1 MADAETEMT
10 GDGAGRIL
18 IVDDVADNRAILA
31 RRFQRRGFEVV
42 EADSGAR
49 ALALVADETFDA
61 VLLDVVMP
69 DMNGLEVLRQIREQR
84 TELELPVIMVTGRA
98 ESKDMVDAL
107 TAGANDYITK
117 PVDFAVALLRVST
130 QVGRR
135 QAVEQARLASLE
147 LSRANEDLERRIAE
161 RTAELVASNAQLTA
175 AIAEARAANKA
186 KDEFLI
192 IVSHELRTP
201 LNGMVAM
208 GQMLTQTPLNDQ
220 QRKMADIINES
231 ADQLHTVI
239 GDLLDMLA
247 LISGSMRLD
256 PRAATPAQVARDA
269 AAVIRESA
277 ARKGLSIRTEIAP
290 ETEAEASLDP
300 DRLTQVLGKLLHNA
314 VKFTESGEVTLAVSR
329 AADVLTL
336 EVRDTGPGFDEETA
350 ARLFQPF
357 VQADGS
363 LSRRHGGL
371 GLGLAICRG
380 LVELMS
386 GRLEA
391 RAAPGAG
398 ACFRITLPLSSEAE
412 ASLRSAIST
421 AA

>member
-1 MADAETEMT
+1 MDDTGAIAERT
-10 GDGAGRIL
+10 AGRIL
-18 IVDDVADNRAILA
+18 IVDDLADNRTILA

-49 ALALVADETFDA
+49 ALQRIEHESFDA

-69 DMNGLEVLRQIREQR
+69 DMDGLEVLRQIREQR

-98 ESKDMVDAL
+98 ESKDIVDAL
-107 TAGANDYITK
+107 SAGANDYITK

-161 RTAELVASNAQLTA
+161 RTAELVAANAQLTA
-175 AIAEARAANKA
+175 AIAEAQAANKA

-208 GQMLTQTPLNDQ
+208 GQMLAETALDAH
-220 QRKMADIINES
+220 QRKMTEIINES
-231 ADQLHTVI
+231 ADQLHAVI
-239 GDLLDMLA
+239 ADLLDMLA
-247 LISGSMRLD
+247 LVSGTMQLE
-256 PRAATPAQVARDA
+256 PRAARPGEIVRA
-269 AAVIRESA
+269 AADGVREKA
-277 ARKGLSIRTEIAP
+277 ARKGLALRVDIAP
-290 ETEAEASLDP
+290 DAEAEAQVDP
-300 DRLTQVLGKLLHNA
+300 DRLGQVLGKLLDNA
-314 VKFTESGEVTLAVSR
+314 VKFTEAGEITLSASQTGGALV
-329 AADVLTL
+329 L
-336 EVRDTGPGFDEETA
+336 EVRDTGPGFDADTA

-380 LVELMS
+380 VVDLMP

-391 RAAPGAG
+391 ESEPGAG
-398 ACFRITLPLSSEAE
+398 ARFRVTLPL
-412 ASLRSAIST
+412 
-421 AA
+421 